1 MGIPQKTN
9 NLENFKENA
18 INAAF
23 VGKAESIDD
32 VLTKR
37 SVEDYVYH
45 MTRYQ
50 REIEKNYTLNEI
62 IKHVF
67 HIDFLNAYYHSEE
80 GVLAYIEN
88 LREIIADSKASKDE
102 KSEARTELKRL
113 EPPAECKASIII
125 DYLLNISEKQKF
137 GIGIMNDQAYY
148 YNGCYWELLEKDFVK
163 NFLSLVAER
172 TGIKHAQASKVKFVD
187 LLYKQFLLSSG
198 LPVQEKTKEVKINLQ
213 NGTFVCRNGE
223 FDVLQFS
230 PDDFLTYQLPFCYD
244 KDAKADKFMEFL
256 EYVVP
261 EKEAR
266 MVIAEYIAYAFA
278 KHLRWEKCLVLI
290 GSGGNGKSV
299 LIDII
304 TALLGEKN
312 VCHIPLSRLCEANG
326 YYRAEIG
333 NYLLNACS
341 EMGSKNS
348 DPEMVKQLF
357 SNDPV
362 SARSPYGKP
371 ITVSNYCRFLFST
384 NFISN
389 KDMEQ
394 TNGFFR
400 RFLFIFFNV
409 TIPEW
414 KKNPNLAKEI
424 INEELSGIFNWV
436 LEGLRRI
443 LEPGRQGFT
452 YSAHID
458 RANKELE
465 RNSNSVALFMCE
477 ENLQPSDKI
486 HEDAKT
492 LYNKYKN
499 FCEDNHYG
507 AVSKQEFLR
516 RLETQL
522 KYYVKRKATNNA
534 TWVYCETAK
543 EPEKDKNKN
552 QYVEKFKAEGIIN
565 SNKKEYL

>member
-1 MGIPQKTN
+1 M
-9 NLENFKENA
+9 ENYTDEFYNFEN
-18 INAAF
+18 IEECESYSQGY
-23 VGKAESIDD
+23 GKAESKDEIIIKGAVDD
-32 VLTKR
+32 F
-37 SVEDYVYH
+37 VYH
-45 MTRYQ
+45 TTRYK
-50 REIEKNYTLNEI
+50 REIEKYHKLKEI
-62 IKHVF
+62 ADYVF
-67 HIDFLNAYYHSEE
+67 EIDFPKAHYY
-80 GVLAYIEN
+80 
-88 LREIIADSKASKDE
+88 ADKGI
-102 KSEARTELKRL
+102 LKY
-113 EPPAECKASIII
+113 I
-125 DYLLNISEKQKF
+125 DYLRGIVADNDADVTKKDDAKEKLQRFDPSAENKAPIVIENVLNISEKRHS
-137 GIGIMNDQAYY
+137 GIGVMNGQIYY
-148 YNGCYWELLEKDFVK
+148 YNECYWEVLDKDFVRQY
-163 NFLSLVAER
+163 LSHIAER
-172 TGIKHAQASKVKFVD
+172 SGIKHFQASKVKFID
-187 LLYKQFLLSSG
+187 LLYKQLVSSSG

-223 FDVLQFS
+223 FEVRPFS
-230 PDDFLTYQLPFCYD
+230 PDDLLTYQLPFSYD
-244 KDAKADKFMEFL
+244 PDAKAGKFMEFL

-266 MVIAEYIAYAFA
+266 MVIAEYIAYTFA

-290 GSGGNGKSV
+290 GSGSNGKSV

-357 SNDPV
+357 SNDPI

-371 ITVSNYCRFLFST
+371 ITVTNYCRFLFST

-400 RFLFIFFNV
+400 RFAFVPFNV

-458 RANKELE
+458 RANREIE
-465 RNSNSVALFMCE
+465 RNSNSVALFMAE
-477 ENLQPSDKI
+477 QYLQPSGTE
-486 HEDAKT
+486 HRDAKN
-492 LYNKYKN
+492 LYNDYKM
-499 FCEDNHYG
+499 FCDDNHYG

-522 KYYVKRKATNNA
+522 NYCIKRKATNNA
-534 TWVYCETAK
+534 TWVYCEEVK
-543 EPEKDKNKN
+543 KSEIEKNEF
-552 QYVEKFKAEGIIN
+552 VEKFKEKGIIN
-565 SNKKEYL
+565 SNLN

>member
-198 LPVQEKTKEVKINLQ
+198 LPVQEKTKEVKINPQ

>member
-1 MGIPQKTN
+1 
-9 NLENFKENA
+9 
-18 INAAF
+18 
-23 VGKAESIDD
+23 
-32 VLTKR
+32 
-37 SVEDYVYH
+37 